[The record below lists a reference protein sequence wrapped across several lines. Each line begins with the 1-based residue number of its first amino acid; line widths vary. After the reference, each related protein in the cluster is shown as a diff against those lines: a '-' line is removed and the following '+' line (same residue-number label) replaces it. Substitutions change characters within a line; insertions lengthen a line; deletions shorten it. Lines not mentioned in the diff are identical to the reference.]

1 MCRPSRVI
9 RSALCAC
16 ACARRVHWAF
26 ESLWLTMRSSAH
38 LVGKSHV
45 ADVSDVFAGLFEF
58 PASLCVHVCVSSTS
72 ASSLGL
78 SGSPMHST
86 APRTGKCGLSNV
98 FSGVLSHL
106 QRCAWHTICMPGQLS
121 SPSVSSG
128 QGLALLAVG
137 ESWSPCVY
145 HHCCRAILGVWL
157 AHSCR

>member
-1 MCRPSRVI
+1 
-9 RSALCAC
+9 
-16 ACARRVHWAF
+16 
-26 ESLWLTMRSSAH
+26 MRSSAH

-98 FSGVLSHL
+98 FSGVLKPSPTLCMAYYLHAWAAL
-106 QRCAWHTICMPGQLS
+106 EPIRFVWARSCAPGS
-121 SPSVSSG
+121 
-128 QGLALLAVG
+128 
-137 ESWSPCVY
+137 
-145 HHCCRAILGVWL
+145 R
-157 AHSCR
+157 